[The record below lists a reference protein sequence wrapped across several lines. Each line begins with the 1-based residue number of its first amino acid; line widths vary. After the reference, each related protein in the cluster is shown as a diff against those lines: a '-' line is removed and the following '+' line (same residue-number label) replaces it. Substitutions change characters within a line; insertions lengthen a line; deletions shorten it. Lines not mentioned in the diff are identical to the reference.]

1 MPLCP
6 SCHQEVAGD
15 DAFCRH
21 CGTALKESKA
31 AGDRQ
36 RVAFMEEMA
45 ARFERRLK
53 EKATDTDAMYNLALT
68 YFYAERYSEALP
80 LFEQV
85 VSALPDFIDARVKW
99 AIALW
104 HTGQQQEAL
113 AQIQEAALR
122 EPDNEKVRRLK
133 RRMEHELQ

>member
-1 MPLCP
+1 MPLCS
-6 SCHQEVAGD
+6 SCHKEVATD

-21 CGTALKESKA
+21 CGAALKESPA
-31 AGDRQ
+31 ALDRQ

-68 YFYAERYSEALP
+68 YFYSERYSEAVP
-80 LFEQV
+80 LLEQV
-85 VSALPDFIDARVKW
+85 VNALPEFTDARVKW

-104 HTGQQQEAL
+104 KTGQQKKAL
-113 AQIQEAALR
+113 AQIQEAACR
-122 EPDNEKVRRLK
+122 EPENEKIRTLK
-133 RRMEHELQ
+133 RRMELELQ